1 MKILHKDWRS
11 IDYIQLRKT
20 DTPVLIKVLVYEEHP
35 LSKENVKELSDLTFD
50 SFNFKKH
57 KEGYFTAD
65 GFILSDGRVLTDVS
79 ATPGKDLVIAT
90 SFTEESEEQEN
101 D

>member
-35 LSKENVKELSDLTFD
+35 LSKENVKELSDLSLD
-50 SFNFKKH
+50 AFNFKQQKR
-57 KEGYFTAD
+57 GYFEAEDFT
-65 GFILSDGRVLTDVS
+65 LSDGRILTNIAMTS
-79 ATPGKDLVIAT
+79 EKDLILAVSYDT
-90 SFTEESEEQEN
+90 RRN
-101 D
+101 KK